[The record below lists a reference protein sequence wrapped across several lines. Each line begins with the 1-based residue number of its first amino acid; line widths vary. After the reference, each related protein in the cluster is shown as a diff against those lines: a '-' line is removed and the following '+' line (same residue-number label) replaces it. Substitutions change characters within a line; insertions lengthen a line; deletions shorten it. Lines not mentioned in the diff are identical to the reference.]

1 MRRYLL
7 KRLLLVIPT
16 TVGAVTLV
24 FFLIRLTPGD
34 PAEVL
39 LGDFA
44 TPETVA
50 ELQRQFGLDKPIFI
64 QYVVFLKNAITL
76 DFGVSYAT
84 QRPALQQLITVFPYS
99 LQLAVAG
106 IVVAIAIGVPAGVIA
121 AISHNKWIDSGTMVS
136 ALALVS
142 VPNFY
147 LGILLII
154 VFSMKLGL
162 LPVTGV
168 GAPGDITSALSHLVL
183 PALAIGG
190 GSAAILARMTRS
202 SLREVMGRDYI
213 TTARAKGLAPRWVV
227 LRHGLKNAL
236 LPVVSVAGLQI
247 GRLLGGSV
255 VIETVFARPGIGK
268 LIVDSITARDYV
280 QVQASIIV
288 LVLIFIIINLL
299 TDIAYAVLDPRIRY
313 A

>member
-1 MRRYLL
+1 
-7 KRLLLVIPT
+7 
-16 TVGAVTLV
+16 
-24 FFLIRLTPGD
+24 
-34 PAEVL
+34 
-39 LGDFA
+39 
-44 TPETVA
+44 
-50 ELQRQFGLDKPIFI
+50 
-64 QYVVFLKNAITL
+64 
-76 DFGVSYAT
+76 
-84 QRPALQQLITVFPYS
+84 
-99 LQLAVAG
+99 
-106 IVVAIAIGVPAGVIA
+106 
-121 AISHNKWIDSGTMVS
+121 
-136 ALALVS
+136 
-142 VPNFY
+142 
-147 LGILLII
+147 
-154 VFSMKLGL
+154 
-162 LPVTGV
+162 
-168 GAPGDITSALSHLVL
+168 
-183 PALAIGG
+183 
-190 GSAAILARMTRS
+190 
-202 SLREVMGRDYI
+202 MGRDYI

>member
-44 TPETVA
+44 SPETVA
-50 ELQRQFGLDKPIFI
+50 ELQRQFGLDNPIFT
-64 QYVVFLKNAITL
+64 QYVAFLWNAITL
-76 DFGVSYAT
+76 DFSVSYAT

-147 LGILLII
+147 LGILLYHRLLNETRASSGHGCWRTGRHH
-154 VFSMKLGL
+154 FSLEPLG
-162 LPVTGV
+162 P
-168 GAPGDITSALSHLVL
+168 TSASYWWRQRSNPCQDDTFLV
-183 PALAIGG
+183 
-190 GSAAILARMTRS
+190 T
-202 SLREVMGRDYI
+202 
-213 TTARAKGLAPRWVV
+213 
-227 LRHGLKNAL
+227 
-236 LPVVSVAGLQI
+236 
-247 GRLLGGSV
+247 
-255 VIETVFARPGIGK
+255 
-268 LIVDSITARDYV
+268 
-280 QVQASIIV
+280 
-288 LVLIFIIINLL
+288 
-299 TDIAYAVLDPRIRY
+299 
-313 A
+313 

>member
-1 MRRYLL
+1 M
-7 KRLLLVIPT
+7 
-16 TVGAVTLV
+16 TLV

>member
-44 TPETVA
+44 SPETVA
-50 ELQRQFGLDKPIFI
+50 ELQRQFGLDNPIFT
-64 QYVVFLKNAITL
+64 QYVAFLWNAITL
-76 DFGVSYAT
+76 DFSVSYAT